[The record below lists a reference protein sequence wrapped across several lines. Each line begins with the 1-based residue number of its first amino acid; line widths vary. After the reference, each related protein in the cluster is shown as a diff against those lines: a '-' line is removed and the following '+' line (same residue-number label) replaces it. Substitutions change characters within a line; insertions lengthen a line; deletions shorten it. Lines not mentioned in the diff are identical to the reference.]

1 MKWIPRRGELRPGRA
16 RWRVSAVL
24 LAATAL
30 VAAGCGGLSGS
41 GAPAASAGSLSA
53 SGINLSGQTYTVGGK
68 NFDEQLLLCKMQIA
82 AIQSVGGQAEDR
94 CNIPG
99 SAAARTAI
107 LSGDIDMYW
116 SYTGTGWVTDLQQSP
131 PIQDSQAQYIAVRDM
146 DLQRNNIVWTEPTP
160 FNNTYAIATTQA
172 FAQQNNLRTTTDFAN
187 FVNSG
192 NPDATLCVES
202 EFAVRP
208 DGLPGLRQTYGI
220 TAPLASPPQ
229 VVTLD
234 TGAIYQATANG
245 NPCKFGEV
253 FTTDGR
259 IPGLRLVSLEDDRNY
274 FPKYNASN
282 NIRRDVVDRNPQ
294 IVQLSNEIARRLD
307 FDTELR
313 LTGQISSEGQDPD
326 LVARNWLKSQGL
338 IGQ

>member
-1 MKWIPRRGELRPGRA
+1 MQWTTRAGRGRLGWRA
-16 RWRVSAVL
+16 SAVT

-41 GAPAASAGSLSA
+41 GQQASAGSLSQ
-53 SGINLSGQTYTVGGK
+53 SGINLSGQTYNVGGK
-68 NFDEQLLLCKMQIA
+68 NFDEQLFLCKAQIA
-82 AIQSVGGQAEDR
+82 ALQSVGATVNDR

-107 LSGDIDMYW
+107 TSGQVDMYW
-116 SYTGTGWVTDLQQSP
+116 SYTGTGWVVDLKKTP
-131 PIQDSQAQYIAVRDM
+131 PIQDSQQQYQAVKDA
-146 DLQRNNIVWTEPTP
+146 DLANGIVWTDPTP
-160 FNNTYAIATTQA
+160 FNNTYAIGTTKA
-172 FAQQNNLRTTTDFAN
+172 FAQQNNLKTSTDFAN

-192 NPDATLCVES
+192 NPEATLCVES

-208 DGLPGLRQTYGI
+208 DSLPGFKQTYGI
-220 TAPLASPPQ
+220 GPDKLNGPPTRS
-229 VVTLD
+229 TLD

-245 NPCKFGEV
+245 NPCKFGEI

-259 IPGLRLVSLEDDRNY
+259 IPGLNLVPLEDDKNY

-282 NIRRDVVDRNPQ
+282 TIRKEVVDRNPGV
-294 IVQLSNEIARRLD
+294 VQVSNEIAKRLD
-307 FDTELR
+307 YQTMLN
-313 LTGQISSEGQDPD
+313 LNGQISSQGQDPD
-326 LVARNWLKSQGL
+326 KVARDWLKQQGL

>member
-1 MKWIPRRGELRPGRA
+1 VQWIPRGGVRRRA
-16 RWRVSAVL
+16 RWRVSAVT

-30 VAAGCGGLSGS
+30 LAAGCGGMSGS
-41 GAPAASAGSLSA
+41 GAPAASPGSLSQG
-53 SGINLSGQTYTVGGK
+53 GINLSGQTYTVGGK

-82 AIQSVGGQAEDR
+82 AIQSVGGTANDR

-99 SAAARTAI
+99 SAAARTA
-107 LSGDIDMYW
+107 LTSGQIDMYW

-131 PIQDSQAQYIAVRDM
+131 PIQDSQAQYIATRDM
-146 DLQRNNIVWTEPTP
+146 DLARNNIVWTEPTP
-160 FNNTYAIATTQA
+160 FNNTYAIGTTQA

-192 NPDATLCVES
+192 NPNATLCVES

-220 TAPLASPPQ
+220 VPPFDAPPA
-229 VVTLD
+229 VTTLD

-245 NPCKFGEV
+245 NPCHFGEV

-259 IPGLRLVSLEDDRNY
+259 IPGLGLVSLEDDKNY

-282 NIRRDVVDRNPQ
+282 TIRKEVVDRNPQ

-307 FDTELR
+307 FNTVLDLN
-313 LTGQISSEGQDPD
+313 GQISSQGQDPD
-326 LVARNWLKSQGL
+326 LVARNWLKQQGL